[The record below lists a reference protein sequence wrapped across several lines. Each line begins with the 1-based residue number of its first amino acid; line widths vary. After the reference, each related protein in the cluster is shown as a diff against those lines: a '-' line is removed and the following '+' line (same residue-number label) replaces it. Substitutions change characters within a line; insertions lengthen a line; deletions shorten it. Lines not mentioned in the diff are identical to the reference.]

1 MSDERFSKIFVTGM
15 VIVFIITFAILI
27 YHAFY

>member
-27 YHAFY
+27 YNAFH